1 MALTGLLIFLVLVI
15 GSFVLGNFLAWR
27 WRLPEYG
34 WKLGVIFSVVS
45 VATLVCVQGWP
56 PKLGVDLSG
65 GVILVYEVDQQQKQQ
80 LGGISAQQMDE
91 VVRAVSRR
99 VNPGGQKEIVIRK
112 YGAEQVEIIIPHVE
126 AREAERIKDIVSRAG
141 TLEFRILAN
150 NRDHKDIQEAAEALP
165 KTQNELYDNE
175 RNLIAWWVP
184 IYEGQPRTEAERRA
198 EQQRISGLL
207 NNPEISKRQ
216 VTQRGREVWQILVVK
231 DEWDVTGAY
240 LAGARA
246 SRDEKFQPCVSFR
259 FNDEGARRFGELTL
273 ANRPDPGQRFR
284 RKLGIILDGKLYS
297 APEIRSPIYAEGQIT
312 GSFTPEEVKSL
323 VDVLNAGSL
332 PMALAKEPVMEMRS
346 DPLLGADT
354 IAKSINAM
362 ILSSILV
369 PLFMVWYYRFSG
381 VVANVA
387 LAINILCLVAIMIM
401 IQAPFTLTGFAGLAL
416 TIGMAVDNNVLIYE
430 RLREELER
438 GASLRMAIRNAF
450 QRVTT
455 VIVDAN
461 ITTMLAATILWVVGS
476 DQVRGF
482 AVTLWIGV
490 LMSIFT
496 AVFVARVIF
505 EITERRR
512 WLKKAK
518 MLKVIGATKFDFMRW
533 FPHAAAASLVITLGG
548 LAVAVARGQ
557 GLFDIDFTGGTS
569 VQVVFNEPQDT
580 GSIRRALQELPDV
593 AVAGVRVGDEE
604 PGLRFNINTSEKRE
618 VVEERL
624 AGIFGDKLVRNRLRW
639 EQPKAIGLTAP
650 TPPANSQTKSP
661 TELHGTLPV
670 QFRAAEQTVAFGQLV
685 KKPAVLLRPGAIAMR
700 DAMIAAALL
709 TATEQQSDAPAEE
722 AKKPDEQAKK
732 PSEQAQKP
740 TEQAQKPA
748 EQAHKP
754 ADAALPA
761 EKPATKSAEA
771 ALPGDSKGAPPG
783 EPPVKAPESKPAQAA
798 EDEDPFVGG
807 TAVQLSF
814 QLAVTHQTVEAL
826 VKNALSRTGLGSEST
841 LFQMTNPDWIEGQST
856 RHDRWDLKIKL
867 PPEQVEKLLA
877 AMKEDLESR
886 PFFPATNTIGGAVA
900 ESTRQQAY
908 AALVASWVTMIVYL
922 WIRFQGLAF
931 GVAAVVALIHDVLVI
946 LGAIAVSYYVAP
958 VLGWLK
964 VEQFKIN
971 LPIVAAFLTII
982 GYSVNDTIVI
992 FDRLREVR
1000 GKDPRVTRA
1009 MINTAVNQTLS
1020 RTILTAF
1027 TVLLVAGVLY
1037 IFGGAE
1043 IHGFAFALILGT
1055 ITGSYSS
1062 IYIAAP
1068 IVLYLTRQ
1076 PKVPAVEPVRVAA

>member
-1 MALTGLLIFLVLVI
+1 MAMTGFLIFVVLVI
-15 GSFVLGNFLAWR
+15 GSFVLGNFLAR
-27 WRLPEYG
+27 LWRLPDYG

-45 VATLVCVQGWP
+45 VASMVCIEGWP

-80 LGGISAQQMDE
+80 RGGITSAEMDD

-126 AREAERIKDIVSRAG
+126 AREAARIKDIVSRAG

-165 KTQNELYDNE
+165 HTQNELYDSD
-175 RNLIAWWVP
+175 RNLLAWWVP
-184 IYEGQPRTEAERRA
+184 IYEGQAQTEAERRA
-198 EQQRISGLL
+198 EQQRIVGLL

-246 SRDEKFQPCVSFR
+246 SRDEKFQPCVTFR

-332 PMALAKEPVMEMRS
+332 PMALAKEPVMEMQS
-346 DPLLGADT
+346 DPLLGGDT
-354 IAKSINAM
+354 IAKSVNAM

-387 LAINILCLVAIMIM
+387 LAINILCLVAIMIL

-438 GASLRMAIRNAF
+438 GATLRMAIRNAF

-505 EITERRR
+505 EIAERRR

-518 MLKVIGATKFDFMRW
+518 MLKVIGATNFDFMRW
-533 FPHAAAASLVITLGG
+533 FPYAAAASLLITLGG

-580 GSIRRALQELPDV
+580 GQLRRALRELPDLS
-593 AVAGVRVGDEE
+593 VAGVRVGDEQ
-604 PGLRFNINTSEKRE
+604 PGLRFNINTSESRD

-624 AGIFGDKLVRNRLRW
+624 AAIFGDKLVRNRMQW
-639 EQPKAIGLTAP
+639 EAPKAIESGPKAP
-650 TPPANSQTKSP
+650 AGAQGGVGAA
-661 TELHGTLPV
+661 LHGAIVRQGGENKPAFAVGSASSHLPV
-670 QFRAAEQTVAFGQLV
+670 NPRTATVALRE
-685 KKPAVLLRPGAIAMR
+685 ALL
-700 DAMIAAALL
+700 AAALL
-709 TATEQQSDAPAEE
+709 GTTGQETDPAAGNTDTAAKQTDAPAEKTNAPAE
-722 AKKPDEQAKK
+722 KQTPDTTDKQ
-732 PSEQAQKP
+732 STSQAQ
-740 TEQAQKPA
+740 PA
-748 EQAHKP
+748 ERHGAKTDASPP
-754 ADAALPA
+754 ADAAPA
-761 EKPATKSAEA
+761 TPGGPPEKPS
-771 ALPGDSKGAPPG
+771 
-783 EPPVKAPESKPAQAA
+783 EPKPKDTIKA
-798 EDEDPFVGG
+798 EDPFAGG
-807 TAVQLSF
+807 AEVQLRF
-814 QLAVTHQTVEAL
+814 ELPVTYQTVDAL
-826 VKNALSRTGLGSEST
+826 VKSALTRTGLGSEST
-841 LFQMTNPDWIEGQST
+841 LFQVSNPDWVEGQST
-856 RHDRWDLKIKL
+856 RHERWDMKIKL
-867 PPEQVEKLLA
+867 PPEQTARLLA
-877 AMKEDLESR
+877 AMKEDLESK

-908 AALVASWVTMIVYL
+908 AALVASWLTMIVYL
-922 WIRFQGLAF
+922 WIRFQGVAF
-931 GVAAVVALIHDVLVI
+931 GIGAVVALIHDVLVI
-946 LGAIAVSYYVAP
+946 LGAIAISYYVAP
-958 VLGWLK
+958 ALGWLK
-964 VEQFKIN
+964 IEQFKIN

-1000 GKDPRVTRA
+1000 GKDPRLTRQ
-1009 MINTAVNQTLS
+1009 MINIAVNQTLS

-1076 PKVPAVEPVRVAA
+1076 PKVPAMEPVQAAA